1 MGSSYKGMKHIPVVF
16 ESDVTPTQVVTG
28 HPVATTSA
36 NSVRAVHSVP
46 ERSINRRRTDVVI
59 KQKTQSV
66 VPLTPI
72 QPAQPVQPIAATQ
85 QMAQPPQPEAQ
96 IKTNPSPSTVDAQ
109 VKPVNIPQTAAKARR
124 TRPVLSLWL
133 TTMGKYLLAAT
144 VLLIMLLGSGVL
156 YTFVTGRSATKEAQ
170 DTTTSSRPTGQA
182 TLGAPRTPAADAPA
196 SVAVQSM
203 TTPAVKGGTVSM
215 TIKSVPTAVCKPTIR
230 YNGKQA
236 TVPEFTEQIADAYGI
251 VTWSWVVARDTPSGR
266 WPIAVTC
273 VYNNRSAVGGPDLV
287 VM

>member
-1 MGSSYKGMKHIPVVF
+1 MKHIPVVF
-16 ESDVTPTQVVTG
+16 ESDVTPTQVTTG
-28 HPVATTSA
+28 HLVAAAPV
-36 NSVRAVHSVP
+36 NSVHAVHSVP

-59 KQKTQSV
+59 EQNTQSV
-66 VPLTPI
+66 VPLTSI
-72 QPAQPVQPIAATQ
+72 QPARPVRSTSQPVQPIAATQ

-124 TRPVLSLWL
+124 KRPVLSLWL

-144 VLLIMLLGSGVL
+144 VLLIVLLGSGVL

-170 DTTTSSRPTGQA
+170 DTATSSQPTGQA